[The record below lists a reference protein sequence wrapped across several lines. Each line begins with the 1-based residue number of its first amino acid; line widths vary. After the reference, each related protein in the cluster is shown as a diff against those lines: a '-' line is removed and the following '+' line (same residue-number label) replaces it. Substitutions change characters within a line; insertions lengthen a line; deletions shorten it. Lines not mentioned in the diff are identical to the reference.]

1 MALLG
6 TFTGSRSLTLTA
18 IFAAMIA
25 VLDSIPMV
33 PGFYGGIWDSW
44 GFMLSPLVGILLGPV
59 LGIISVGI
67 GGLVGHLV
75 YFRDPIELLFMLG
88 APIGAGVAGLIFEER
103 WNVACAIYSAMIVGY
118 FVTPVTWSLSL
129 LGVWDVL
136 ASFVLILAITILTTL
151 NKAGNGIL
159 SSTNLKMIL
168 ATVIGLESDILAR
181 IFILIP
187 GQMYW
192 LYYAMPL
199 EVLQGLWLVAGV
211 ITPIKVVLASIA
223 TIAIGKSLLEIFPQ
237 QTAELNDTN
246 FEKEEK
252 ERH

>member
-6 TFTGSRSLTLTA
+6 TFTGSRSITFTA

-25 VLDSIPMV
+25 VLDSIPMI

-44 GFMLSPLVGILLGPV
+44 GFMLSPIVGILLGPV
-59 LGIISVGI
+59 LGVISVGL
-67 GGLVGHLV
+67 GGFVGHLV

-88 APIGAGVAGLIFEER
+88 APVGAGVAGLVFQER
-103 WNVACAIYSAMIVGY
+103 WKSACAIYSVMILGY
-118 FVTPVTWSLSL
+118 FLTPVTWSLSL

-136 ASFVLILAITILTTL
+136 VGFVLILTIAILTTM
-151 NKAGNGIL
+151 NKSGTRIL

-168 ATVIGLESDILAR
+168 ATVIGLESDILVR

-192 LYYAMPL
+192 IYYGMPL
-199 EVLQGLWLVAGV
+199 EVIQGLWLVAGV
-211 ITPIKVVLASIA
+211 ITPIKVILAAIA
-223 TIAIGKSLLEIFPQ
+223 TIAIGRSLLEIFPQ
-237 QTAELNDTN
+237 QTAELNN
-246 FEKEEK
+246 S
-252 ERH
+252 

>member
-6 TFTGSRSLTLTA
+6 TFTGSRSIALTA

-25 VLDSIPMV
+25 VLDSIPMI
-33 PGFYGGIWDSW
+33 PGFYGGVWDSW
-44 GFMLSPLVGILLGPV
+44 GFMLSPIVGILLGPV
-59 LGIISVGI
+59 LGVISVVI

-88 APIGAGVAGLIFEER
+88 APVGAGVAGLVFEER
-103 WNVACAIYSAMIVGY
+103 WKAACVIYSAMIVGY
-118 FVTPVTWSLSL
+118 FLTPVTWSLSL

-136 ASFVLILAITILTTL
+136 VGFVLILTITILTTFG
-151 NKAGNGIL
+151 NAGNGIL
-159 SSTNLKMIL
+159 SSINMKIIL

-199 EVLQGLWLVAGV
+199 EVLQSLWLVAGV
-211 ITPIKVVLASIA
+211 ITPIKVVLAAIA
-223 TIAIGKSLLEIFPQ
+223 TITIGKSLLEIFPQ
-237 QTAELNDTN
+237 QTAELDD
-246 FEKEEK
+246 
-252 ERH
+252 

>member
-6 TFTGSRSLTLTA
+6 TIIGSRSITLTA
-18 IFAAMIA
+18 IFAAMVA
-25 VLDSIPMV
+25 VLDSIPMI
-33 PGFYGGIWDSW
+33 PGFYGGVWDSW
-44 GFMLSPLVGILLGPV
+44 GFMLSPIIGILLGPV

-88 APIGAGVAGLIFEER
+88 APIGAGVAGLVFEEK
-103 WNVACAIYSAMIVGY
+103 WKAACAIYSAMIVGY
-118 FVTPVTWSLSL
+118 FITPVSWTLSL

-136 ASFVLILAITILTTL
+136 FGFTLILAITVLTTL
-151 NKAGNGIL
+151 NKVRNGIL

-192 LYYAMPL
+192 FYYAMPL

-211 ITPIKVVLASIA
+211 ITPIKVILAAIA

-237 QTAELNDTN
+237 QTTELSN
-246 FEKEEK
+246 
-252 ERH
+252 